1 MRADVCAMSVQVAPG
16 VCSEW
21 HRLSHLRGA
30 CFTVGLADTAR
41 LLANSAAQA
50 KAAWSEAAA
59 SLDDLLL
66 DNKDNAAGDRNHEVN
81 CFFFTHFYSTSIAH
95 QTSAYEV
102 LIIVILNSH
111 LCASLFLSVRI

>member
-1 MRADVCAMSVQVAPG
+1 MSVQVAPG

-30 CFTVGLADTAR
+30 CFTVGLADTIR
-41 LLANSAAQA
+41 IIANGAAQA

-66 DNKDNAAGDRNHEVN
+66 ENENNNTYDNEDINQEVKLN
-81 CFFFTHFYSTSIAH
+81 SPPFSTPLVLHIRLVDFFFEF
-95 QTSAYEV
+95 E
-102 LIIVILNSH
+102 
-111 LCASLFLSVRI
+111 